1 MLQRHFARADEIF
14 FQFCDKELIK
24 INTFFAE
31 KLAEA
36 QRKFETLKS
45 ELKDNSLISKK
56 KDKFKS
62 SKLTLIDEDDEDDEA
77 KANLLG
83 ESTLNTSQNVGSP
96 SRGSVRNRKKS
107 VISNVLTNTGAQ
119 TITQRL
125 IEKNRERQLKNKQFR
140 KEHDLKLAFSEF
152 YLSLILLQNYQTL
165 NFTGFRK
172 ILKKHDKIFKT
183 DRGAEWHKTYV
194 ETAPFYTTKKVDTF
208 INDVVSLFTQY
219 LENGDRERA
228 MKRLRVPPF
237 EEKQS
242 PWTTFRLGLNIG
254 MIFVLLPVVL
264 LLSNLKFKFTIGV
277 EKLKK
282 SQKNVN
288 QID

>member
-1 MLQRHFARADEIF
+1 M
-14 FQFCDKELIK
+14 
-24 INTFFAE
+24 
-31 KLAEA
+31 AEA

-45 ELKDNSLISKK
+45 ELKDNSLINKK

-62 SKLTLIDEDDEDDEA
+62 SKLTLIDEDDEDAESKD
-77 KANLLG
+77 KLLG
-83 ESTLNTSQNVGSP
+83 DPMNASQNVGSP
-96 SRGSVRNRKKS
+96 SRGSIRNRKS

-208 INDVVSLFTQY
+208 ISDVVNLFTQY

-264 LLSNLKFKFTIGV
+264 LLSNFDLNLRIYT
-277 EKLKK
+277 L
-282 SQKNVN
+282 N
-288 QID
+288 